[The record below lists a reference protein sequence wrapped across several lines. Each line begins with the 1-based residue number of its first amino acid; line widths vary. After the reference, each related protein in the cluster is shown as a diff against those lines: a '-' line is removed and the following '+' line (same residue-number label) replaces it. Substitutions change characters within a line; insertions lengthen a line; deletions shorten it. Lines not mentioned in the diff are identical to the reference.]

1 MECCC
6 YLTAVRFDKKD
17 KHRALAT
24 EFVGNYIKQIV
35 GNEVL
40 LNNVFVDNAVMQD
53 LYLFYF
59 AMNYIEEGS
68 DKSLKSLQV
77 LALEG
82 MVEYC
87 TNSSNKLKMTK
98 ELKEIQK
105 LINEGTIEQ
114 SIENS
119 ALIISA

>member
-1 MECCC
+1 M
-6 YLTAVRFDKKD
+6 
-17 KHRALAT
+17 AT